1 MPSVKT
7 LTLPPFRGR
16 GRERNGGTQAEGGM
30 DEEAFPEI
38 CAQGLSLGGKNP
50 NISIP
55 TMRFKKGG
63 GRQISTPQ
71 TI

>member
-1 MPSVKT
+1 
-7 LTLPPFRGR
+7 
-16 GRERNGGTQAEGGM
+16 M